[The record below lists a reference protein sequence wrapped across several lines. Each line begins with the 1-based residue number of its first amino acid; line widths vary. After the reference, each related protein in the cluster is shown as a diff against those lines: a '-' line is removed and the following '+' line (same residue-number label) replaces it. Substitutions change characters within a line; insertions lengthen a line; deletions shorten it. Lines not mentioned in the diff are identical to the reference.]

1 MSPTSIERD
10 TANSSNGAMLIA
22 ALLKTRHVRYGL
34 IALWG
39 VGLAATTGLKVATV
53 WFVAT
58 TLAATVRTW
67 AETRIAA
74 RADKRLGWGFTT
86 MALVTG
92 AFWAGA
98 PLLAWFSHH
107 PFGHSLA
114 MTMLACGYFLVFTQ
128 FRNQF
133 MQALTVSS
141 PYTAATLVIAIQS
154 FGTPFFWPFMA
165 AMPFLWSVLAVHVM
179 LSALMQ
185 DELKAAGVAQAKL
198 IEELAQTRDHAEA
211 ANAAKSAFLATMSHE
226 IRTPL
231 NGVLGMA
238 QAMARDPLPKIQR
251 QRLDV
256 ISSAGETLLVLL
268 NDILDLSRI
277 EAGRLE
283 LEDGHVVIGELATGL
298 KAAFEVQAAEKDL
311 YLDVQVAPDALKTWR
326 GDPTR
331 VRQILFN
338 LMANAVKFTEFGHV
352 VLTIAYREGELIMEV
367 RDSGPGIPAERLGQ
381 LFNKFVQADA
391 STTRKFGGSGL
402 GLSICRDLADLMG
415 GSIHA
420 ESKVGKGS
428 RFIVRLPLR
437 EASVEESQAQGAG
450 EDENSPLNDGA
461 TVRILA
467 AEDNATNRLVLTTLL
482 AQLGLEVDVVCDGNE
497 AVEAFEAQDWDVILM
512 DVHMPN
518 LDGLG
523 ATRRIREIEA
533 SQGRRR
539 TPIIALTANAM
550 AHHRAEYRECGMDAM
565 VAKPVKL
572 TELIAGIEGVL
583 TAEATLAADAQAAS
597 DAA

>member
-1 MSPTSIERD
+1 MSPTSIERE

-34 IALWG
+34 IALWAI
-39 VGLAATTGLKVATV
+39 GLSATTGFKVAAL
-53 WFVAT
+53 WFAAT

-67 AETRIAA
+67 AESRVAA
-74 RADKRLGWGFTT
+74 RTDKRLGWGFTT
-86 MALVTG
+86 MALATG
-92 AFWAGA
+92 AFWAAA
-98 PLLAWFSHH
+98 PLLAWFSGN

-114 MTMLACGYFLVFTQ
+114 MMMLACGYFLVFTQ

-133 MQALTVSS
+133 VQALTVSS
-141 PYTAATLVIAIQS
+141 PYTAATLVIAIMS
-154 FGTPFFWPFMA
+154 VGTEFFWPFMA
-165 AMPFLWSVLAVHVM
+165 SMPFLWSVLAVHVM

-185 DELKAAGVAQAKL
+185 DELRAAGKAQEQL

-238 QAMARDPLPKIQR
+238 QAMARDPLPKVQR

-311 YLDVQVAPDALKTWR
+311 YLGVQVSPDALKTWR

-338 LMANAVKFTEFGHV
+338 LMANAVKFTDAGHV
-352 VLTIAYREGELIMEV
+352 ILTIGHIDGELIMEV
-367 RDSGPGIPAERLGQ
+367 RDSGPGIPEDRLGL

-415 GSIHA
+415 GAIHA

-428 RFIVRLPLR
+428 RFIVRLPLQ
-437 EASVEESQAQGAG
+437 EAAVEESQAQSGQ
-450 EDENSPLNDGA
+450 DEASPLSDGA
-461 TVRILA
+461 SLRILA

-482 AQLGLEVDVVCDGNE
+482 SQLGLEVDVVCDGNE
-497 AVEAFEAQDWDVILM
+497 AVEAFETQDWDVILM

-533 SQGRRR
+533 ARGSKR

-572 TELIAGIEGVL
+572 AELITGIEGVL
-583 TAEATLAADAQAAS
+583 TAEATLAADARANEAA
-597 DAA
+597 A